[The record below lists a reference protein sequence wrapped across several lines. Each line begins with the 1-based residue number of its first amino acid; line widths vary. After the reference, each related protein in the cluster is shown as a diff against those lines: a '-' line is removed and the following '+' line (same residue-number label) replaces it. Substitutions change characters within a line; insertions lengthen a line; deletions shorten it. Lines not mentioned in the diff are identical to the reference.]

1 MTRLFTCKRLLTNM
15 RSSKLRGQNGHQST
29 WHPLPATLTAAR
41 HAGLRSFLSKQQLHR
56 QSRGRGVVA
65 VCLLFSPK
73 NCRLALFLLV
83 YGFSFFLSGSLSV
96 NSIWPCSAGFQS
108 LT

>member
-1 MTRLFTCKRLLTNM
+1 MLASDLF
-15 RSSKLRGQNGHQST
+15 
-29 WHPLPATLTAAR
+29 
-41 HAGLRSFLSKQQLHR
+41 FLSSRLHR
-56 QSRGRGVVA
+56 QSGVGVGVVA

-83 YGFSFFLSGSLSV
+83 YGFSSFLSGSLSV

-108 LT
+108 LP